1 MQAHSDLLPL
11 LFAFNHQNYARYL
24 TQHHVE
30 LTNLSIAKPQ
40 AFSDLETIGLGASLS
55 GNTFSTIPG
64 DLVTKVAIN
73 RQVKVRGGPMGGRYS
88 TSINAENDFILNS
101 HVLAKLRKELKNKMS
116 LKTDSNHKESTP
128 GEIKKHEEQIPGL
141 TGSLNN
147 YDDPF
152 YVAAQNMAT
161 GAEIPSN
168 IINGLLSARKYDT
181 ERVEQFIKKRL
192 LSREVS
198 FYDSIQRSTIATSL
212 KKKRN
217 GET

>member
-11 LFAFNHQNYARYL
+11 LFAFNHQNYAQYL

-116 LKTDSNHKESTP
+116 LKTDSNHKE
-128 GEIKKHEEQIPGL
+128 
-141 TGSLNN
+141 
-147 YDDPF
+147 
-152 YVAAQNMAT
+152 
-161 GAEIPSN
+161 
-168 IINGLLSARKYDT
+168 
-181 ERVEQFIKKRL
+181 
-192 LSREVS
+192 
-198 FYDSIQRSTIATSL
+198 
-212 KKKRN
+212 
-217 GET
+217 